1 MKSLTTFLLTI
12 FTCTTA
18 FAQIELRIIDACEK
32 LKRDAALPAHASFFE
47 TRSQTVHLAGAKN
60 EVLAFQIILV
70 SNQKAENLNFQTTYL
85 VGKNG
90 VIHFNQIEFFRAW
103 YLNVTEPSTAM
114 YGNPSSTGPGWYPD
128 PLLPFATAA
137 GAVGAPFVLEPGQL
151 QSVWVDLYIP
161 PETAA
166 GKFSGRIQLL
176 KNEIEL
182 TKINVELEVW
192 DFALPDTTH
201 LATFFYFGPEQLRL
215 AHGLTKSTPSA
226 EAMNLAYLR
235 LAHTHRI
242 NLATDI
248 HFSENPAY
256 FETNWSPVLDGT
268 AFTDGPGKG
277 VGSAIWPVRI
287 SIWDGKA
294 HFQQEAET
302 TMNFFTQHGWTDKP
316 FLYVIDEPGE
326 DEYPEVRKVGGW
338 LDDTPFP
345 GNLLPFMLT
354 EPFSPDLAGYVD
366 IWNSGRIQ
374 SQEIQQR
381 QASHDQFWTYNG
393 GQPGSGSQCIDTDG
407 WALRSWPWIAWKGN
421 RAAWHYWDC
430 CYFRD
435 RANGRGEINV
445 WENPL
450 TFDQRPKN
458 DVDWG
463 NGDGTLFYP
472 GQQVNFGT
480 HFFPGPVSSFR
491 MKAFRQGM
499 QDYEYLWL
507 ARQRATPEQI
517 EAIVNQVIPH
527 PVLGD
532 AQPGQTC
539 YVQSAE
545 PWARARQ
552 ELAKLILAKRK

>member
-1 MKSLTTFLLTI
+1 MKSLTIFLLTI
-12 FTCTTA
+12 FSAAVATA
-18 FAQIELRIIDACEK
+18 QMEWRIIDACEK
-32 LKRDAALPAHASFFE
+32 LKRDATLPAHAAFFDA
-47 TRSQTVHLAGAKN
+47 RSQTIKLAGAKN
-60 EVLAFQIILV
+60 EILAFQIILL
-70 SNQKAENLNFQTTYL
+70 SNQKKENLNLQATYL

-90 VIHFNQIEFFRAW
+90 VIHFNQFEFFRAW

-114 YGNPSSTGPGWYPD
+114 YGLPSSTGPGWYPD
-128 PLLPFATAA
+128 PLLPFVTEA
-137 GAVGAPFVLEPGQL
+137 GAVGAPFNLEPGQL
-151 QSVWVDLYIP
+151 QSIWVDLFLP
-161 PETAA
+161 PETPA
-166 GKFSGRIQLL
+166 GKFAGRIQILE
-176 KNEIEL
+176 NETEFAR
-182 TKINVELEVW
+182 INFDLEVW

-215 AHGLTKSTPSA
+215 AHGLTKGTPQA

-235 LAHTHRI
+235 LAHVHRV

-248 HFSENPAY
+248 HIPENPEY
-256 FETNWSPVLDGT
+256 FEKQWAPILDGT
-268 AFTDGPGKG
+268 AFADGPGKG
-277 VGSAIWPVRI
+277 VGSSIWPIRI
-287 SIWDGKA
+287 SIWDGKE
-294 HFQQEAET
+294 HFQQEAEA
-302 TMNFFTQHGWTDKP
+302 TMNFFTRHGWTEKP

-338 LDDTPFP
+338 LDDAPYP

-366 IWNSGRIQ
+366 IWNSGRIRHQ
-374 SQEIQQR
+374 DIRQR
-381 QASHDQFWTYNG
+381 QATRDQFWTYNG

-407 WALRSWPWIAWKGN
+407 WALRSWPWIAWKGQ
-421 RAAWHYWDC
+421 RTTWHYWDC

-480 HFFPGPVSSFR
+480 NFLPGPVSSVR
-491 MKAFRQGM
+491 LKAFRQGM
-499 QDYEYLWL
+499 QDFEYLWL
-507 ARQRATPEQI
+507 ARQRATPAQLET
-517 EAIVNQVIPH
+517 IVNLVLPH

-532 AQPGQTC
+532 AQPGKTC
-539 YVQSAE
+539 YVQSAA
-545 PWARARQ
+545 PWERARQ
-552 ELAKLILAKRK
+552 ELAKIILSKR